1 MDKKEVI
8 AQLARRME
16 ASEQQAENWL
26 EAVLELLNGTV
37 AAGAS
42 LSGTTAPD
50 SAVVEQETIVPDS
63 AVVEREKVSTASAP
77 VLRSITP
84 TARLIMGDEIALNC
98 FPFRVGREGRKQR
111 PAGILSKL
119 ERRPPAEPN
128 NNELYVKDFGKVV
141 NVSREHFQIEEI
153 GDGSY
158 ELVDRGSAC
167 GTIVGNNVVG
177 GNFSGG
183 RCPLTFGDA
192 IIVGTRQSEIVFEFS
207 QANE

>member
-8 AQLARRME
+8 AQLAGRMK

-26 EAVLELLNGTV
+26 EAVLELINGTV
-37 AAGAS
+37 AASAS
-42 LSGTTAPD
+42 LSETTAPD
-50 SAVVEQETIVPDS
+50 SAVVEQG
-63 AVVEREKVSTASAP
+63 KVSTASAP

-84 TARLIMGDEIALNC
+84 TARLIMGDEIALNR

-119 ERRPPAEPN
+119 ERRPPIEPS

-141 NVSREHFQIEEI
+141 NVSREHFQIEVKS
-153 GDGSY
+153 DGSY

>member
-8 AQLARRME
+8 AQLAGRME

-26 EAVLELLNGTV
+26 EAVLELINGTV
-37 AAGAS
+37 AVSAS
-42 LSGTTAPD
+42 LSGTTA
-50 SAVVEQETIVPDS
+50 PDS

-84 TARLIMGDEIALNC
+84 TARLIMGDEIALNR
-98 FPFRVGREGRKQR
+98 FPFRVGREARKQR

-119 ERRPPAEPN
+119 ERRPPIEPN
-128 NNELYVKDFGKVV
+128 HNELYVKDFGKVV
-141 NVSREHFQIEEI
+141 NVSREHFQIEEK

-183 RCPLTFGDA
+183 RCPLMFGDA